1 MLFRSLSDYLKSLLL
16 KRPEIKLLSGSGSL
30 GCPGSTIFEI
40 KGVDPIQEV
49 ERLEDQGIFI
59 DEHIRDGHQALR
71 ISTHFY
77 NSVDEI
83 ERVAKALGN
92 S

>member
-1 MLFRSLSDYLKSLLL
+1 MLFRS
-16 KRPEIKLLSGSGSL
+16 
-30 GCPGSTIFEI
+30 
-40 KGVDPIQEV
+40 GVDPIQEV
-49 ERLEDQGIFI
+49 ERLEARGIFI

-83 ERVAKALGN
+83 ERVIKAVGN